1 MFNETILQEIGK
13 ILHSRNETI
22 SVAESVTSGCLQL
35 AFSQITEASTIYKG
49 GITAYSIKQKIEILK
64 VDATEAEVENCVS
77 QSITEQ
83 MAENVAGL
91 FNTTWAIA
99 TTGYATQV
107 PESQDKQF
115 AHCSIFHKGDLPVSK
130 KIELLPN
137 TNPKD
142 AQQFYAEAI
151 LYELHALLLPDLK

>member
-1 MFNETILQEIGK
+1 MFQETILQEIGHV
-13 ILHSRNETI
+13 LHSRKETI
-22 SVAESVTSGCLQL
+22 AVAESVTSGFLQL
-35 AFSQITEASTIYKG
+35 AFSQIPEATTIYKG
-49 GITAYSIKQKIEILK
+49 GITTYCIEEKIKLLK

-77 QSITEQ
+77 QNITEQ
-83 MAENVAGL
+83 MAKNVAGL

-107 PESQDKQF
+107 PESEDKQF
-115 AHCSIFHKGDLPVSK
+115 AYCSIYHKGDLPVSK
-130 KIELLPN
+130 KIELYPH

-151 LYELHALLLPDLK
+151 LFELHALLQPGL